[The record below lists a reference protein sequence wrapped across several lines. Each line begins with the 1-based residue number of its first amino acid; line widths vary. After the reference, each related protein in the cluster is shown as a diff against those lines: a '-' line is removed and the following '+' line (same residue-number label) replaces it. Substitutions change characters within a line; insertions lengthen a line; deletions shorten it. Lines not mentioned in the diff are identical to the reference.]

1 MVMDFQEFARQFS
14 ERTAQRLIEFEATV
28 DQAQRSLEKMA
39 KNTPGTQPGVSQE
52 GAVVNDRRR
61 PARPVQSI
69 LRRQ

>member
-1 MVMDFQEFARQFS
+1 MDFQEFARQFS

-39 KNTPGTQPGVSQE
+39 KNTPGTQPGASQGE
-52 GAVVNDRRR
+52 AAVNDRRR

>member
-1 MVMDFQEFARQFS
+1 MDFQEFARQFS

-28 DQAQRSLEKMA
+28 DQAQRNLEKMA
-39 KNTPGTQPGVSQE
+39 KIAPDTQPGAAQKE
-52 GAVVNDRRR
+52 AVVSDRRR